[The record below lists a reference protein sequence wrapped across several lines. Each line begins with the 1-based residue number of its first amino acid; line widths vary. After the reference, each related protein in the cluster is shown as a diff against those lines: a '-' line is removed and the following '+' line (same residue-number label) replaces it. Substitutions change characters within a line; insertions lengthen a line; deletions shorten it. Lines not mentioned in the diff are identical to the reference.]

1 MDALNK
7 RYAALIAAK
16 DDYPSI
22 PANLYAALS
31 VTAANALYLHQESMR
46 VNDLGILRAS
56 LRLFDT
62 ADEILKQWLDDPE
75 TWLTAPQEG
84 TPT

>member
-1 MDALNK
+1 MDAVRK
-7 RYAALIAAK
+7 RYDALIAAK
-16 DDYPSI
+16 DDHPAI
-22 PANLYAALS
+22 PANLYIALS
-31 VTAANALYLHQESMR
+31 VTAANALYLHQESLR

-62 ADEILKQWLDDPE
+62 ADEILNQWLDDPE
-75 TWLTAPQEG
+75 VWLNPPQEG